1 LARALPAADLA
12 ELWLATGVPR
22 TVLVEDDPIE
32 AATAAALVDAASGPI
47 LIAGSLYLVGAAR
60 SHLVDD
66 PDLRDPAPGHDT
78 VP

>member
-1 LARALPAADLA
+1 M
-12 ELWLATGVPR
+12 V
-22 TVLVEDDPIE
+22 VEDDPID
-32 AATAAALVDAASGPI
+32 AAVAALVAEASGPI

-66 PDLRDPAPGHDT
+66 PDLRDPEP